1 MNININF
8 FNIDMNRRFLAP
20 DVNPLYSNDNEYNSD
35 NTNNNNDN
43 IKSKIIYGNNINLKD
58 YKNTNEFIF
67 QKLIKAIQDIN
78 NQKKLTIND
87 LH

>member
-20 DVNPLYSNDNEYNSD
+20 EINPLNSNDIEYNKE
-35 NTNNNNDN
+35 NNNDDKIKKNNN
-43 IKSKIIYGNNINLKD
+43 IYRSNINLKD